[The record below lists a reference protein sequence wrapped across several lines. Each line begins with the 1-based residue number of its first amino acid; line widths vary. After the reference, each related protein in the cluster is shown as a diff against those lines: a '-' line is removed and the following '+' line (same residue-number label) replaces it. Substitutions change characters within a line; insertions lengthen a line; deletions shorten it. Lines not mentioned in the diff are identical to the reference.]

1 MTYATAARYC
11 EEFSYPEARTQLR
24 DDQGLLTAELLRVA
38 VAGTAWPAG
47 TTPEAQAVATAAVE
61 RLVRKLGNVANI
73 MDGYLRAAV
82 TLPVPQS
89 VELLGSL
96 EECCLA
102 LARDEL
108 ANDSGESTDL
118 ITKRADR
125 WRLWLRD
132 VAAKKVS
139 LVQADG
145 TVAESTGSGR
155 VVTGQPGSAYNWAAF
170 GAVR

>member
-1 MTYATAARYC
+1 MPYANAARYC
-11 EEFSYPEARTQLR
+11 EEFSYSEARTQLR
-24 DDQGLLTAELLRVA
+24 DEGGLLTAELLRVV
-38 VAGTAWPAG
+38 VAGAAWPGGASL
-47 TTPEAQAVATAAVE
+47 EAQAVATAALQ
-61 RLVRKLGNVANI
+61 RLERKLVNVSNI

-82 TLPVPQS
+82 ALPVPQS
-89 VELLGSL
+89 VELLGTL

-118 ITKRADR
+118 IVKRADR

-132 VAAKKVS
+132 VAAKKVT

-145 TVAESTGSGR
+145 TVADSTGSGR
-155 VVTGQPGSAYNWAAF
+155 VVTGQPGSHYNWSAF